1 MQTSRVNGLTSGVFA
16 FLVPASCLNQKG
28 SDTRRDNTTFLSGYD
43 DLHAPAFIAET
54 PGAGKTCFSRFR
66 VGQLSN
72 AKASVSG
79 VLPHISNSRTTT
91 HRRFFQ
97 NNGDTPDVV
106 RQYFPAES
114 GRKRKRARRQP
125 YPFFIGVRQFQPDFP
140 DF

>member
-43 DLHAPAFIAET
+43 DLHAPAFYCRN
-54 PGAGKTCFSRFR
+54 AGSGENLLFPVSG

-91 HRRFFQ
+91 HRRFF
-97 NNGDTPDVV
+97 P
-106 RQYFPAES
+106 E
-114 GRKRKRARRQP
+114 
-125 YPFFIGVRQFQPDFP
+125 
-140 DF
+140 

>member
-1 MQTSRVNGLTSGVFA
+1 PEF
-16 FLVPASCLNQKG
+16 C
-28 SDTRRDNTTFLSGYD
+28 
-43 DLHAPAFIAET
+43 
-54 PGAGKTCFSRFR
+54 
-66 VGQLSN
+66 
-72 AKASVSG
+72 
-79 VLPHISNSRTTT
+79 HISVTPVPPLIVA
-91 HRRFFQ
+91 FFQ